1 MVTVG
6 VHVSIAKSI
15 DLAVDR
21 AKELGCDTFQ
31 IFSRSPRGWGYKDLA
46 GGQVKAFREKLAAS
60 GIAVPVDHMPYLPN
74 LASPKGEHYR
84 RSVDTL
90 KAELH
95 RSGQLG
101 IPYLVTHLGHY
112 HDEGKEGG
120 YAGVIG
126 AITEA
131 FSAVE
136 NDVMLLLETTAGEK
150 NTVGGTFED
159 IRHILDGV
167 GDPERAGVCFDTCH
181 TFAAGY
187 ELRTPAGLGETMD
200 HFDEVIGLGRLKAVH
215 LNDAKGDLGS
225 HLDRHEHI
233 GLGMIGEKGF
243 RTILRHPVFTRL
255 PLICETPV
263 DERRDDAGNIRKV
276 RELAG
281 GGESGARGEP
291 PREPGRANPA
301 GFQSAKERRKPSRA
315 AKGRTSGSA

>member
-21 AKELGCDTFQ
+21 AKEIGCDTFQ
-31 IFSRSPRGWGYKDLA
+31 IFSRSPRGWKFKDLTDE
-46 GGQVKAFREKLAAS
+46 QVKAFREKLKES

-74 LASPKGEHYR
+74 LASPKGEHYA

-90 KAELH
+90 KAELA

-112 HDEGKEGG
+112 HDEGKEAGIQ
-120 YAGVIG
+120 GVIG

-131 FSAVE
+131 FSTVE

-150 NTVGGTFED
+150 NSVGGSFED
-159 IRHILDGV
+159 IRLILDGI
-167 GDPERAGVCFDTCH
+167 GHQERVGVCFDTCH
-181 TFAAGY
+181 TFVAGY
-187 ELRTPAGLGETMD
+187 ELRTMEGIGETLD
-200 HFDEVIGLGRLKAVH
+200 HFDEIIGLSRMKVVH
-215 LNDAKGDLGS
+215 LNDAKGDFGS

-233 GLGMIGEKGF
+233 GMGSIDEEGF
-243 RTILRHPVFTRL
+243 RHILHNPVFSRL

-263 DERRDDAGNIRKV
+263 DERRDDVGNIRAV
-276 RELAG
+276 RELA
-281 GGESGARGEP
+281 A
-291 PREPGRANPA
+291 
-301 GFQSAKERRKPSRA
+301 
-315 AKGRTSGSA
+315 